1 MKKGISLVAL
11 VVTIIVLVILAG
23 TVVLTMMDDSIL
35 DKANTAK
42 NEQNKNEVFSA
53 IQREVLNVQ
62 AENIGLQVGEEFAQK
77 LQTKLNDKYKGAN
90 ITTTYNET
98 TGKIDIGYK
107 LNEKEY
113 SLTLNNKYQLSIEES
128 ENGESEETEL
138 AINDE
143 RVIELLTIYLDS
155 GGLSET
161 EVLELKQELH
171 IDNVESNLITD
182 ILFSLYDPKYEDGII
197 YFYTIDRM
205 YVVDIETFQ
214 IRYVSKEERLI
225 SYKYAQKM
233 EQILSELK
241 VVFVEEGKTE
251 NEIEVLYNNGTLN
264 SYVLGK
270 CTSIKTINVI
280 YDATD
285 SFRRTK
291 IRELTFEFD
300 EPEYKNYNFC
310 EWSTFYFELD
320 DNGKYIDIYL
330 EMGT

>member
-90 ITTTYNET
+90 ITTTYDET

-143 RVIELLTIYLDS
+143 RVIELLTIYLDR
-155 GGLSET
+155 GPNDAVT
-161 EVLELKQELH
+161 LELKQELH

-214 IRYVSKEERLI
+214 ISYVSKEERPI

-241 VVFVEEGKTE
+241 VAFVEEGKTE
-251 NEIEVLYNNGTLN
+251 NEIEDLYNNGTLN
-264 SYVLGK
+264 SYILEK
-270 CTSIKTINVI
+270 CKSIKTVNVGD
-280 YDATD
+280 YNP
-285 SFRRTK
+285 FELRF
-291 IRELTFEFD
+291 RELTFEFD

>member
-90 ITTTYNET
+90 ITTTYDET

-128 ENGESEETEL
+128 EETEL

-143 RVIELLTIYLDS
+143 RVIELLTIYLDR
-155 GGLSET
+155 GPNDAVT
-161 EVLELKQELH
+161 LELKQELH

-214 IRYVSKEERLI
+214 ISYVSKEERPI